1 MSNILK
7 EALSR
12 YLASKG
18 LVVESEGSN
27 DNKEYP
33 KSHNLHLMVNGGDE
47 HHVIQG
53 VKHSWANQRKVFDK
67 AVAHVAKKT
76 GHDHEAVEDALGSAD
91 YHHHLVDKS
100 DLHNK
105 PDRVH
110 KSIDDYV
117 KYHSKGDTEWVKDE
131 LGD

>member
-33 KSHNLHLMVNGGDE
+33 KSHNLHMMVNGGDE

-53 VKHSWANQRKVFDK
+53 V

-76 GHDHEAVEDALGSAD
+76 GHDHEAVEDVLGNAD

-131 LGD
+131 LDD